1 MLSEIKTAKKAQVQQ
16 VNLEGEKIQKGL
28 AKLVLVIVELL
39 RQVLE
44 RQARRRMQSGT
55 LTTEEVESLGVAF
68 MQIKEKMSHIS
79 EEFGLERNEVDGV
92 LKGILRSPDF
102 QLGRTSL
109 VDVIDSLL
117 SKGVVIGGR
126 ITISVAEI
134 ELVALDLLATLS
146 AVPGNTK
153 TKRVKKRA

>member
-1 MLSEIKTAKKAQVQQ
+1 MLSETSSKVQPAAQQI
-16 VNLEGEKIQKGL
+16 NIEGEKIQKGL

-55 LTTEEVESLGVAF
+55 LSLEEVERLGLAF
-68 MQIKEKMSHIS
+68 KQIKERMGYIS
-79 EEFGLERNEVDGV
+79 EEFGLGLNELDGV
-92 LKGILRSPDF
+92 LKGMLRPADS
-102 QLGRTSL
+102 QIARTSL

-117 SKGVVIGGR
+117 AKGVVVGGR

-146 AVPGNTK
+146 AVSGNE
-153 TKRVKKRA
+153 KREVEKNG